1 MPKRGDLEV
10 RRLSDKKPMYIMAET
25 LSKPDIDT
33 TVYEIIG
40 PILERRGDKVLVAYK
55 SNVAKKWCNRIWWYL
70 SGYTLD
76 GTARSGVLVCYFAH
90 DKYQTATEKT
100 IAYTASSES
109 ELVSILNAAFAAD
122 SDFSAIDYSADLQS
136 DGRIRITCQCNHVLQ
151 LFGNS
156 AKSGFVLT
164 GVLPEI
170 TALANMRCKHG
181 GVSGNGAISS
191 WYRALAYYRND
202 NGKPVHAG
210 GRTTEQTSV
219 KQLYPINLPT
229 WLGTSTK
236 NPGDFCAALRAV
248 YGEGEEGWLKFMKS
262 CLPIVDTDYGNMGQA
277 FGREMTAK
285 LASFRYGD
293 NAPCCTAA
301 DYCYSIESTTIDRG
315 EFFLGA
321 PRDIA
326 AMLDD
331 IQYGTNDSRTA
342 DIVNATLYK
351 IGGSAISN
359 RSAYWSCS
367 RSNSGRAW
375 YAYNY
380 CGYFS
385 GGAGLTSGFVCV
397 PLSLHTA

>member
-10 RRLSDKKPMYIMAET
+10 RRLSDKKPMYITAET

-55 SNVAKKWCNRIWWYL
+55 SNASKKWCNRIWWYL

-76 GTARSGVLVCYFAH
+76 GTARSGVLVCRFAG
-90 DKYQTATEKT
+90 KYDTATEKT

-136 DGRIRITCQCNHVLQ
+136 DGRIRITCQCNTWQQ
-151 LFGNS
+151 LAYNS
-156 AKSGFVLT
+156 AKSGFTLT
-164 GVLPEI
+164 GALPEI
-170 TALANMRCKHG
+170 TALANMRRKHG
-181 GVSGNGAISS
+181 GVGGEGAISS

-202 NGKPVHAG
+202 NGKDSYQG
-210 GRTTEQTSV
+210 GRTTEQTSI
-219 KQLYPINLPT
+219 KQTYPINLPT

-262 CLPIVDTDYGNMGQA
+262 CLPIVDTDYGNMGQT

-301 DYCYSIESTTIDRG
+301 DYCYSIESATIDRG

-331 IQYGTNDSRTA
+331 IQYGTNGSRTA

-359 RSAYWSCS
+359 GSSYWSCS
-367 RSNSGRAW
+367 RFNSTYAWFPYGYGFFYCNNLGNSG
-375 YAYNY
+375 
-380 CGYFS
+380 
-385 GGAGLTSGFVCV
+385 VCV